1 VKFPLPIEVMDFGMA
16 ATRRHLRALG
26 LDGSLRRTAEG
37 ALYETDNGNR
47 IIDAPL
53 TPATNLMALGAALDG
68 MPGVIGH
75 GLFLVEADIL
85 LIEDETGRVSQR
97 VRPKQ
102 A

>member
-1 VKFPLPIEVMDFGMA
+1 
-16 ATRRHLRALG
+16 
-26 LDGSLRRTAEG
+26 
-37 ALYETDNGNR
+37 
-47 IIDAPL
+47 
-53 TPATNLMALGAALDG
+53 MALGAALYG